1 MPTEEFVHILSNC
14 IKEITNQIRMIP
26 PTQPT
31 PHVIMMR
38 SLLEMAIPLRINPT
52 YANVITLLQKVNYYI
67 NQHVLLSLVMSMPI
81 FVIS

>member
-1 MPTEEFVHILSNC
+1 
-14 IKEITNQIRMIP
+14 MIP

-52 YANVITLLQKVNYYI
+52 YANIITLLQKVNYHI

-81 FVIS
+81 FVISWNMATKINLDSNSTFNVV